1 MKSAST
7 PTVDDNDHAA
17 AAAYLMKHKG
27 ATALIVLDGERS
39 DRPKGIIT
47 DTDIAQAIADGKD
60 LNKVRI
66 IELMTQSPDRHQRGD
81 KHP

>member
-1 MKSAST
+1 VGGGRSCAGPGHT
-7 PTVDDNDHAA
+7 N
-17 AAAYLMKHKG
+17 
-27 ATALIVLDGERS
+27 GERS